1 MFLNNK
7 MLTNIIEETIPQS
20 IITYVKNDIELA
32 LEEDEESEEESEKE
46 TEESVGI
53 FNDPE
58 FVITILG
65 AFVMLI
71 LTYYTFYVYSYLYI
85 YLNEFD
91 LDSISTYV
99 LSCSTFLNFMYYIF
113 LKAYFILEKSSD
125 RIKINIVNILT
136 HCLYSVGGYYTLE
149 QYNENNDLYTISKRY
164 YYSHYVMIFLITI
177 RSIYLKIK

>member
-71 LTYYTFYVYSYLYI
+71 LTYYTFRV
-85 YLNEFD
+85 
-91 LDSISTYV
+91 T
-99 LSCSTFLNFMYYIF
+99 
-113 LKAYFILEKSSD
+113 
-125 RIKINIVNILT
+125 KI
-136 HCLYSVGGYYTLE
+136 
-149 QYNENNDLYTISKRY
+149 D
-164 YYSHYVMIFLITI
+164 
-177 RSIYLKIK
+177 